1 MCSTQSQP
9 AGLYVHI
16 PFCIKKCPY
25 CDFYSITDLSLKET
39 FIGALMQEMHMNC
52 DVSLKFDTL
61 YIGGG
66 TPSVFG
72 AKQVD
77 AIIEKAYRLFKI
89 LPDTEITIE
98 INPGTVKLDKLKGY
112 KSSGINR
119 INIGVQSFQDKNLSF
134 LGRIHSSIDAKLAI
148 KWARKAGFDNI
159 GLDLIYGIP
168 GQSEKTWLLDLK
180 KAVEFGPEHLSC
192 YMLTYE
198 QGTPLDK
205 ERQKGGLNPMDD
217 SLVCNLFETTIEFLS
232 TCGYAQYEI
241 SNFAQSSSNKSRHNW
256 KYWSFIPYMGFGP
269 SAHSFLESERCWNCR
284 SVKRYIK
291 DLNTGKMP
299 VEEREV
305 LSKEQRMIEAICV
318 GLRKTEGIDID
329 IFNKKFGVSFN
340 RIFGEIINNLKEK
353 GYIQFAQNRCSL
365 SIKGMLFLDSI
376 TSMFVSYLP

>member
-1 MCSTQSQP
+1 MCSTSSEH

-39 FIGALMQEMHMNC
+39 FISALIQEMHMNC
-52 DVSLKFDTL
+52 NVSFKFDTL
-61 YIGGG
+61 YMGGG

-72 AKQVD
+72 TKQVG
-77 AIIEKAYRLFKI
+77 AIIEKAYRLFRI

-134 LGRIHSSIDAKLAI
+134 LGRIHSSIDANLAI

-168 GQSEKTWLLDLK
+168 GQSEKTWLLDLQ

-198 QGTPLDK
+198 PGTPLNK
-205 ERQKGGLNPMDD
+205 ERQKGDLNPMND
-217 SLVCNLFETTIEFLS
+217 SLVCNLFETTIDFLN
-232 TCGYAQYEI
+232 TCGYTQYEI

-269 SAHSFLESERCWNCR
+269 SAHSFLESERYWNCR
-284 SVKRYIK
+284 NVKKYIK
-291 DLNTGKMP
+291 DLNIGKMP

-305 LSKEQRMIEAICV
+305 LSKEQSMIEAICV

-353 GYIQFAQNRCSL
+353 EYIQFTQKRCAL

-376 TSMFVSYLP
+376 TSMFVSHLP

>member
-52 DVSLKFDTL
+52 NVSLKFDTL

-205 ERQKGGLNPMDD
+205 ERQKGDLNPMDD

-232 TCGYAQYEI
+232 TCGYTQYEI

-291 DLNTGKMP
+291 DLNMGKMP

-376 TSMFVSYLP
+376 TSMFVSHLP